1 MYCEKC
7 GQELPDDSAF
17 CPGCG
22 TRVEEDVV
30 RNEIRENLQR
40 KRRRWIL
47 PAELIGLAALVGAVI
62 FFVNINSDKSALKA
76 YQKFYQEYYEEN
88 AGDLKVEE
96 LDEFDCPGRIITG
109 PDGELLMTIMD
120 VTRASKTSGG
130 KGSLYLYGYE
140 WGRVVQKAELR
151 NLKVRDEED
160 LGEIPVRALTVDH
173 ELYLVGADAFTNQ
186 TYQKEEDEEKPFTLY
201 ILDEESKE
209 FDEVRWQEKPGTR
222 ESEGFYQFE
231 TENGIAYERWNYL
244 SGRCLAGKVPDSDYN
259 IVRKESLLDSA
270 KIGALF
276 SVTGDDFEYLLEE
289 MQEEKFKDDTELQ
302 LFYGKMM
309 EELDIEIPGYEYEE
323 TDAPIVTIAETEN
336 GYYGIRMSGKASLL
350 RAKNAKELT
359 DTSKVLKEAVGRK
372 VTRIEAGAFYNCRKL
387 KTADIPENIHYIGAG
402 AFAACPKLN
411 TVMIAEGVEQI
422 GAEAFVKCDNLK
434 QLEIPDSVEK
444 IGKNI
449 LTSSEYEIA
458 PAVVFCN
465 PGTEGQEYVEEN
477 EIYYINDTIKD
488 ADPAE
493 VEQKQ
498 SEIEKKNIY
507 LKAYAEYFEENEEYL
522 EEFRDMYDGESVGL
536 AKYDIIDIQKDGI
549 PELVLCIGNSYAG
562 ISDFLY
568 VGKNGKIKEYE
579 DLYNWMYFE
588 QDTGLIL
595 SSTDGGH
602 MVYSEGIFQY
612 DDAADSFKQIHS
624 GRYNT
629 PLSSDAKI
637 SGAEWD
643 GVPYSSGEEYNA
655 KVKEFF
661 NKDAAEYPE
670 YKEYT
675 YDVDLMEEIYN
686 FSFENE

>member
-7 GQELPDDSAF
+7 GQELPDDSVF

-47 PAELIGLAALVGAVI
+47 PAEFIGLAALVGVVI

-160 LGEIPVRALTVDH
+160 LGEIPVRALTVDD

-244 SGRCLAGKVPDSDYN
+244 SGRCLAGKVPDSDSN
-259 IVRKESLLDSA
+259 IMRKESLLDSA

-507 LKAYAEYFEENEEYL
+507 LKAYAEYFDKNA
-522 EEFRDMYDGESVGL
+522 EEFETFRDDHDGTAGGIAS
-536 AKYDIIDIQKDGI
+536 YDIVDIQNDGV
-549 PELVLCIGNSYAG
+549 PELILCVTNSYAG
-562 ISDFLY
+562 ITDFFY
-568 VGKNGKIKEYE
+568 VGKNGQVKSYQ
-579 DLYNWMYFE
+579 DFYSWMSY
-588 QDTGLIL
+588 DPNTGLIY
-595 SSTDGGH
+595 SSTGGGH
-602 MVYSEGIFQY
+602 MGISEGIFQY
-612 DDAADSFKQIHS
+612 AERIDYFEEIHKGSYQYYDYRNS
-624 GRYNT
+624 GYT
-629 PLSSDAKI
+629 
-637 SGAEWD
+637 GMQWD
-643 GVPYSSGEEYNA
+643 GVSYPTLEAYDA
-655 KVKEFF
+655 KLKEFF